1 MFVKRLQL
9 SIIFDIPKNELFR
22 QLMKQWYYDEV
33 PKNSVLMLDT
43 FRLLSRLLNALCD
56 IMIMPYIMIMIM
68 PHIIIMCGLLLFNI
82 LREKKAERMPTLRNK
97 NKMSMQLPL
106 VSFFESFKEEEIQ
119 KIIQHWIRI
128 LNVKL
133 GWIQNFDKLVVKYV
147 KFICLFDNKYLFA
160 NNFFTFDE
168 FHSSSKLLK
177 AFKQHTDRVNSLDC
191 FIFDNRQFICSG
203 SSDRTVCV
211 WNIETNK
218 QVQLFNGHLDYVTC
232 VKFSQY
238 YCYNNRRGIIC
249 SSSLDNTIRFWDIK
263 HTQELQAFNKH
274 TAGVCGIEF
283 SSFNGGRYLCSG
295 SRDKTIRLWDVETSN
310 SLHVFNGHKNDVLCV
325 AISPLQSNI
334 NNNNNNK
341 SNSIGV
347 IGGNGYTACS
357 GSSDKTIRIWD
368 IETTKQ
374 LNVFKGHIGFVNSV
388 KYGSSELEMIG
399 GSNTILSG
407 SNDRSVR
414 LWDIR
419 SSKQIQLFNGHTSAV
434 NAVEYSQF
442 VIKNSTAEANSNVIC
457 SASSDYTIRFWDI
470 RSSKIELYSIKRSQE
485 ITSLKFLQLKKK
497 SKSNDDFGYC
507 INICYGSMRG
517 IIGVWG

>member
-1 MFVKRLQL
+1 M
-9 SIIFDIPKNELFR
+9 S
-22 QLMKQWYYDEV
+22 
-33 PKNSVLMLDT
+33 
-43 FRLLSRLLNALCD
+43 
-56 IMIMPYIMIMIM
+56 
-68 PHIIIMCGLLLFNI
+68 
-82 LREKKAERMPTLRNK
+82 TLRNK
-97 NKMSMQLPL
+97 NKMSMQLSL

-128 LNVKL
+128 LNIKL

-147 KFICLFDNKYLFA
+147 EFICLFDNKYLFA
-160 NNFFTFDE
+160 TNFFMFE
-168 FHSSSKLLK
+168 VFHLSSKLLK
-177 AFKQHTDRVNSLDC
+177 AFRGHNIRVNSLDY

-203 SSDRTVCV
+203 SNDRTVCV

-218 QVQLFNGHLDYVTC
+218 KVQSFNGHLDHVTC
-232 VKFSQY
+232 VKSSQY
-238 YCYNNRRGIIC
+238 HCYNNRRGVIC

-263 HTQELQAFNKH
+263 YTQELQAFNKH

-310 SLHVFNGHKNDVLCV
+310 SLHIIKGHENVVLCV
-325 AISPLQSNI
+325 DISPLQSNS

-357 GSSDKTIRIWD
+357 GSADKTIRIWD

-374 LNVFKGHIGFVNSV
+374 LNVFKGHEDFVNSV

-419 SSKQIQLFNGHTSAV
+419 SSKQIQLFNGHTNAV

-442 VIKNSTAEANSNVIC
+442 VIKNSKVGFNSNVIC
-457 SASSDYTIRFWDI
+457 SASSDCTIQFWDI
-470 RSSKIELYSIKRSQE
+470 RSNKMEIYSIKRGQG
-485 ITSLKFLQLKKK
+485 IISLKFLQLKKK
-497 SKSNDDFGYC
+497 SKSNSDFELLDKFSMICFKY
-507 INICYGSMRG
+507 NIKFLIL
-517 IIGVWG
+517 IITVICKSYKLMLPKIPLSIHCVSFFTCLLTKTVDKLHLLNNFPTNY